1 MPLIFDLSGT
11 VFVFCSLM
19 KRITLLVL
27 SICVVATSFA
37 QFEGMKLV
45 ADQSAV
51 KAKLE
56 KAAAETNDIFSEF
69 VQEKT
74 LSVLEEV
81 ITSKGTFHFK
91 KENKVRWS
99 YTSPFKYLIIIN
111 GQKMYINDEGKQK
124 EYDVK
129 SNKMFREINKV
140 VIGTVQGNLFK
151 NADYKSEFF
160 ENAGYYLV
168 KMVPVDVKMR
178 EFLQEIQLYFDKKD
192 LTVSRLKMME
202 QGGDFTLVNFN
213 GKKVNA
219 GIPDQQFDFK

>member
-1 MPLIFDLSGT
+1 MKKITSLLIG
-11 VFVFCSLM
+11 FV
-19 KRITLLVL
+19 LVAN
-27 SICVVATSFA
+27 VFA
-37 QFEGMKLV
+37 QYDGMKP
-45 ADQSAV
+45 APDQNAV

-56 KAAAETNDIFSEF
+56 KAATETNDIFAEF
-69 VQEKT
+69 VQEKN

-81 ITSKGTFHFK
+81 ITSRGTFHFK

-99 YTSPFKYLIIIN
+99 YTSPFKYLIVIN

-140 VIGTVQGNLFK
+140 VVGTVQGNLFK
-151 NADYKSEFF
+151 NADYKSEFL
-160 ENAGYYLV
+160 ENQGFYLV

-178 EFLQEIQLYFDKKD
+178 EFLQEIHLYFDKKD

-202 QGGDFTLVNFN
+202 QGGDFTLVNFVE
-213 GKKVNA
+213 KKVNQ
-219 GIPDQQFDFK
+219 GIADTQFDFK

>member
-1 MPLIFDLSGT
+1 MKNLSLFIFCLLFSGG
-11 VFVFCSLM
+11 V
-19 KRITLLVL
+19 
-27 SICVVATSFA
+27 FA
-37 QFEGMKLV
+37 QYDNMKPV
-45 ADQSAV
+45 ADVEAV
-51 KAKLE
+51 KTKLE
-56 KAAAETNDIFSEF
+56 KAATQTNDIFAEF
-69 VQEKT
+69 VQEKN

-81 ITSKGTFHFK
+81 IVSKGTFHFK

-99 YTSPFKYLIIIN
+99 YVSPFKYLIVIN
-111 GQKMYINDEGKQK
+111 GQKMYINDEGKEKQ
-124 EYDVK
+124 YDVK

-140 VIGTVQGNLFK
+140 VVGTVQGNLFK

-168 KMVPVDVKMR
+168 KMVPADPKMR
-178 EFLQEIQLYFDKKD
+178 EFLEEINLYFDKKD

-202 QGGDFTLVNFN
+202 QGGDFTVVNFT